1 MEPREVRRASLL
13 RILAVPF
20 ALLLVSGVARAEVFT
35 IETPISVKGLPPD
48 VIDGAVTCAVFTE
61 PEGHTNNLGY
71 GGFGSKQFTLKGGA
85 FLGRLR
91 VPVQLDV
98 PSASLLR
105 SYRCTL
111 YFIRNVSGE
120 RKSATAERLS
130 DPSSPDYREE
140 FRRARGSRFSGE
152 VRGSL

>member
-1 MEPREVRRASLL
+1 VRRPSLVGAL
-13 RILAVPF
+13 VTLC
-20 ALLLVSGVARAEVFT
+20 ALLLASGAAQAEIFT

-71 GGFGSKQFTLKGGA
+71 GGFGSKQFTVKGGA

-98 PSASLLR
+98 ASASLLR

-111 YFIRNVSGE
+111 YFIRNVGGD

-140 FRRARGSRFSGE
+140 FRRARGSRFAGE

>member
-1 MEPREVRRASLL
+1 M
-13 RILAVPF
+13 RIPALPGVVAILGALCVVPV
-20 ALLLVSGVARAEVFT
+20 AARAETYT
-35 IETPISVKGLPPD
+35 IETPVSVKGLPPE

-61 PEGHTNNLGY
+61 VDGHSSNLGY
-71 GGFGSKQFTLKGGA
+71 GGFGSAQFTVKGGA

-98 PSASLLR
+98 ASASLLR

-111 YFIRNVSGE
+111 YFIRNVGGE
-120 RKSATAERLS
+120 RKSATAAGLS
-130 DPSSPDYREE
+130 EPGSPDYREE
-140 FRRARGSRFSGE
+140 FRRARGSLFAGE

>member
-1 MEPREVRRASLL
+1 M
-13 RILAVPF
+13 LATLCF
-20 ALLLVSGVARAEVFT
+20 ALVVPLAARAEVFT
-35 IETPISVKGLPPD
+35 IETPVSVKGLPPE
-48 VIDGAVTCAVFTE
+48 VDGAVTCAVFTE
-61 PEGHTNNLGY
+61 ADGSTSNLGY
-71 GGFGSKQFTLKGGA
+71 GGFGSAQFTLQGGA

-98 PSASLLR
+98 ASPSLLR

-111 YFIRNVSGE
+111 YFIRNVGGE

-130 DPSSPDYREE
+130 DPRSPDYREE
-140 FRRARGSRFSGE
+140 FRRARGSRFTGE

>member
-1 MEPREVRRASLL
+1 VRGSLL
-13 RILAVPF
+13 LGAVATLC
-20 ALLLVSGVARAEVFT
+20 ALLVGAGAARAEIFT
-35 IETPISVKGLPPD
+35 IETPVSVKGLPPD

-61 PEGHTNNLGY
+61 AEGHTNNLGY
-71 GGFGSKQFTLKGGA
+71 GGFGSKQFTVKGGA

-111 YFIRNVSGE
+111 YFIRNVGGE
-120 RKSATAERLS
+120 RKSATAARLS

-140 FRRARGSRFSGE
+140 FRRARGSRFIGE

>member
-1 MEPREVRRASLL
+1 VR
-13 RILAVPF
+13 
-20 ALLLVSGVARAEVFT
+20 GVAFVGTLATLCIGLGVSLASHADVFT
-35 IETPISVKGLPPD
+35 IETPVSVKGLPPE

-61 PEGHTNNLGY
+61 PDGGTSNLGY
-71 GGFGSKQFTLKGGA
+71 GGFGSAQFTLKGGA

-98 PSASLLR
+98 ASASLLR

-111 YFIRNVSGE
+111 YFIRDVGGE
-120 RKSATAERLS
+120 RKSGTAERLS
-130 DPSSPDYREE
+130 DPGSPDYRED